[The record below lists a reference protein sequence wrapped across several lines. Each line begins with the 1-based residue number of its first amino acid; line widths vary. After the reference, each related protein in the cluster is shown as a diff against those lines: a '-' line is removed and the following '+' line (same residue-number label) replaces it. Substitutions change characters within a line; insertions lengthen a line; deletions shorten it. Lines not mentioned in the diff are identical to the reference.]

1 MARKG
6 RNAAMMRAF
15 SILENCIGSMQAA
28 LCKRRASLGTCIGY
42 SPSACAPSSVWG
54 AIWATRVRPLSAPY
68 ASWKALGRSS
78 ASRACTRPT
87 PRDLLDQPIFTNA
100 ALELE
105 TDLLPG
111 DLLSHLKRLEIALGR
126 EPSAERFSARTV
138 DLDILAFDGLCV
150 ADMDLDLIVPHP
162 RLQERRFVLEP
173 LAELD
178 PGLRP
183 WRNCADLRTD
193 VTVADLLPSVA
204 DQEVMRIG
212 GPDWADR

>member
-1 MARKG
+1 
-6 RNAAMMRAF
+6 MRAF
-15 SILENCIGSMQAA
+15 IGLGGNLGDPRQSFVSAVREMEGIGQVI
-28 LCKRRASLGTCIGY
+28 RVSSLYETE
-42 SPSACAPSSVWG
+42 
-54 AIWATRVRPLSAPY
+54 
-68 ASWKALGRSS
+68 
-78 ASRACTRPT
+78 

-100 ALELE
+100 ALELV
-105 TDLLPG
+105 TDLQPA
-111 DLLSHLKRLEIALGR
+111 DLLVQLKRMEATMGR
-126 EPSAERFSARTV
+126 EPFAERFGPRIV
-138 DLDILAFDGLCV
+138 DLDILAFDGHCV
-150 ADMDLDLIVPHP
+150 ADMEIDLIVPHP

-212 GPDWADR
+212 GPEWADR